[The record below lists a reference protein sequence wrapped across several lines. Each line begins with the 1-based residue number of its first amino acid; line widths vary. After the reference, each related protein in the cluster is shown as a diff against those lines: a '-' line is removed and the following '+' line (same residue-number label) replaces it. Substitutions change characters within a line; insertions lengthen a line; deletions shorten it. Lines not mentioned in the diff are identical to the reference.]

1 MRRPDAPPPFILKRL
16 VPSAKKRLYALVSR
30 GDFVLRRRS
39 GAVFLL
45 NPANFVDRQILFYD
59 DFEQAQKQV
68 FMEQIRKHDCDLF
81 VDVGANLGYYSILLA
96 LAVPNLEI
104 VVFEPDRRNRLQMGA
119 NMFMNGVA
127 DRITLLDKAVSDRS
141 GTVSFVPAAA
151 TSTGQSKVAEGPG
164 AVSIPA
170 VALDDALP
178 VSGRR
183 IAVKMDIEGFEAVA
197 VRGMRRL
204 IAENQVVMQVECFE
218 HNHAALDE
226 QMRAMGMRLLR
237 SIDEDRYYTSSVNW

>member
-1 MRRPDAPPPFILKRL
+1 MLHRLPILKRL
-16 VPSAKKRLYALVSR
+16 VPSTKKRLYALVSKGR
-30 GDFVLRRRS
+30 FVLRRRS

-59 DFEQAQKQV
+59 DFEQAQMR
-68 FMEQIRKHDCDLF
+68 FFLAEIRKHDCDLF
-81 VDVGANLGYYSILLA
+81 IDVGANLGYYSVLLA
-96 LAVPNLEI
+96 LQVPGLEI
-104 VVFEPDRRNRLQMGA
+104 VAFEPDQRNRLQMGA

-127 DRITLLDKAVSDRS
+127 DRITLLDTAVSDRS
-141 GTVSFVPAAA
+141 GTVSFLPAAA
-151 TSTGQSKVAEGPG
+151 TSTGQSKVADVPE

-170 VALDDALP
+170 VALDDAVP
-178 VSGRR
+178 ASGRR

-204 IAENQVVMQVECFE
+204 VAENQVVMQVESFE

-226 QMRAMGMRLLR
+226 QMQSMGMRLLR
-237 SIDEDRYYTSSVNW
+237 SIDEDRYYSNFPD